1 MAFPKSIKEKALVN
15 SRRCCCICHKFAGL
29 YTNVHHIKP
38 KSKKGPDTL
47 ANAIVLCLQCHGEVG
62 HYNSKHPIGNKYS
75 RDELIK
81 HRDHWC
87 EWCKNNPYAPL
98 PDCPIIISPQEIVLG
113 SEDWETVLQLNLFNK
128 TDAFL
133 YQVWIKI
140 NIKSE
145 SITPHDIPLSSQIDS
160 ENYKLKIKNIEINPA
175 IYTVHALDQN
185 NEKTSFIVLDCI
197 KPKRDYNVKIT
208 IDPIDKS
215 GVNDILSFFVSSF
228 STTPNIKRTKK
239 HKRTAA
245 FSFTPPEN
253 ITVKSVSLLLRK
265 ARN

>member
-1 MAFPKSIKEKALVN
+1 MAFSKTIKEKALVN

-47 ANAIVLCLQCHGEVG
+47 QNAIVLCLQCHGEID

-81 HRDHWC
+81 HRNLWW

-98 PDCPIIISPQEIVLG
+98 PDSPIIISPQEVALG

-128 TDAFL
+128 TEAFL

-145 SITPHDIPLSSQIDS
+145 TITPNNIHLSSEIDYDS
-160 ENYKLKIKNIEINPA
+160 NWLKIKNIEIN
-175 IYTVHALDQN
+175 YGVYQVYALDRN
-185 NEKTSFIVLDCI
+185 NEKTLFIILDCI
-197 KPKRDYNVKIT
+197 KPKRDFNINIT
-208 IDPIDKS
+208 VDPTDKPRA
-215 GVNDILSFFVSSF
+215 NDILSFSVSSF
-228 STTPNIKRTKK
+228 STEGR
-239 HKRTAA
+239 
-245 FSFTPPEN
+245 F
-253 ITVKSVSLLLRK
+253 
-265 ARN
+265 